1 MMIVCV
7 LFGQSLCD
15 SFEKMLSTAIFPIRE
30 ISTYNGKNW
39 TIKARI
45 TSKSQLRTFSNDRGT
60 GKVFSVDLL
69 DKDGGEIKASF
80 FNASCDKFYDQIEI
94 GKIYTLS
101 RGNVKIANKRYSSS
115 KHNYEINFDA
125 DALIQVS
132 TDAADDSLIDSVKYS
147 FSKIREISSKNL
159 PCTIDLVGIVK
170 DFKPIGKVQAK
181 NGGGEELTRRTVTV
195 VDDTECAIDITLWQ
209 DTATRFEESLLGNKP
224 LIVVKGLSVR
234 EYNGARTLGTLQQSV
249 IEIDNVENIVSVNP
263 SYSSTEACKS
273 VLTWWQNNPNIV
285 DFFNLSSGANG
296 GGTPGA
302 PNSELG
308 GSGGGGRTLTT
319 IADMREECKRGFF
332 GDKGIYFDIIAKLSF
347 ISTKSKDG
355 DIPIYYSACPTCNR
369 KLADDG
375 TMRCF
380 ACDKTVGAPKLKYLL
395 RAQFIDHSD
404 QCYLSVFD
412 AQAVTVLKRSV
423 EDLVAANWSIPDEL
437 KRAYFEKN
445 FHLRVRAM
453 AQEYKGEMRPR
464 VTVVAAD
471 PVDAVSMGNKLL
483 KKIIE
488 KVGVEKRLD
497 PISEV
502 ENVAPEN
509 VQDSEEPLSKK
520 MRTMDDMDVDG
531 VPIESKE

>member
-1 MMIVCV
+1 
-7 LFGQSLCD
+7 
-15 SFEKMLSTAIFPIRE
+15 
-30 ISTYNGKNW
+30 
-39 TIKARI
+39 
-45 TSKSQLRTFSNDRGT
+45 
-60 GKVFSVDLL
+60 
-69 DKDGGEIKASF
+69 
-80 FNASCDKFYDQIEI
+80 
-94 GKIYTLS
+94 
-101 RGNVKIANKRYSSS
+101 
-115 KHNYEINFDA
+115 
-125 DALIQVS
+125 
-132 TDAADDSLIDSVKYS
+132 
-147 FSKIREISSKNL
+147 
-159 PCTIDLVGIVK
+159 
-170 DFKPIGKVQAK
+170 
-181 NGGGEELTRRTVTV
+181 
-195 VDDTECAIDITLWQ
+195 LWQ
-209 DTATRFEESLLGNKP
+209 DAATRFDETLLSSRP

-249 IEIDNVENIVSVNP
+249 IEVDSVENVSKANP
-263 SYSSTEACKS
+263 SFLSAEACKS
-273 VLTWWQNNPNIV
+273 VLSWWENSPNIV
-285 DFFNLSSGANG
+285 DYFNLSSGANG

-308 GSGGGGRTLTT
+308 GSGGGRTLTT

-347 ISTKSKDG
+347 VSTKSKDG

-380 ACDKTVGAPKLKYLL
+380 ACDKTVSVPKMKYLL

-412 AQAVTVLKRSV
+412 AQAVTVLKRTV
-423 EDLVAANWSIPDEL
+423 EDLVAASAGSTSIPDEL
-437 KRAYFEKN
+437 KKAYFEKN

-471 PVDAVSMGNKLL
+471 PVDSVSMGNKLL

-488 KVGVEKRLD
+488 KVGIEKRLE
-497 PISEV
+497 PIVESE
-502 ENVAPEN
+502 NIAPEN
-509 VQDSEEPLSKK
+509 VESDEPMAKK
-520 MRTMDDMDVDG
+520 MRTIDDMDVDG

>member
-1 MMIVCV
+1 
-7 LFGQSLCD
+7 
-15 SFEKMLSTAIFPIRE
+15 MLSTSIFPIRE

-39 TIKARI
+39 TIKARV
-45 TSKSQLRTFSNDRGT
+45 TSKSQLRTFANDRGN

-80 FNASCDKFYDQIEI
+80 FNASCDKFFDQMEV
-94 GKIYTLS
+94 GKIYTFS

-115 KHNYEINFDA
+115 KHNYEINFDS
-125 DALIQVS
+125 DALIQAS
-132 TDAADDSLIDSVKYS
+132 TDSADDSLIDSVKYS
-147 FSKIREISSKNL
+147 FTKIRDISSKPL

-181 NGGGEELTRRTVTV
+181 NGGGEELTRRTITV
-195 VDDTECAIDITLWQ
+195 VDDTECAIDVTLWQ
-209 DTATRFEESLLGNKP
+209 DAALRFDETLLSSKP
-224 LIVVKGLSVR
+224 VVVVKGLSVR

-249 IEIDNVENIVSVNP
+249 IEVN
-263 SYSSTEACKS
+263 SIEGVANQSFANTDACKS
-273 VLTWWQNNPNIV
+273 MLSWWGNSPNIS

-296 GGTPGA
+296 AGNGTPGA
-302 PNSELG
+302 PNSELT
-308 GSGGGGRTLTT
+308 GSGGRTLTT

-347 ISTKSKDG
+347 VSTKSKDG
-355 DIPIYYSACPTCNR
+355 DIPVYYSACPTCNR

-375 TMRCF
+375 TLRCF
-380 ACDKTVGAPKLKYLL
+380 ACDKTVSAPKLKYLL

-412 AQAVTVLKRSV
+412 GQALTILKKSV
-423 EDLVAANWSIPDEL
+423 EDLLGSVSGSNSSIPDEL
-437 KRAYFEKN
+437 KKSYFEKN

-471 PVDAVSMGNKLL
+471 PVDSVSMGNRLL
-483 KKIIE
+483 KKIID

-497 PISEV
+497 PIV
-502 ENVAPEN
+502 ESTTENTAPGN
-509 VQDSEEPLSKK
+509 TMEEDGEGEPETKK
-520 MRTMDDMDVDG
+520 MRKMADDMDVDG